1 MPGEQ
6 VPEGLFRHAC
16 LRDKLDKAPGKAPHK
31 FQVSEPLAKL
41 RIQGELNT
49 RKEAKAGGAGGHF
62 WHDAVINANTITPA
76 K

>member
-1 MPGEQ
+1 MKDH
-6 VPEGLFRHAC
+6 PEGAFNSNFVVARS
-16 LRDKLDKAPGKAPHK
+16 RPKVVSHK
-31 FQVSEPLAKL
+31 YLITAEPLAKL

-49 RKEAKAGGAGGHF
+49 RKEAKAGGAAGHF